1 MVAMGGKRDTSA
13 SQALASLGI
22 LLVVWVGLFFF
33 LSAHFHVL
41 LAALVALLIVVAV
54 VIVAKADW

>member
-1 MVAMGGKRDTSA
+1 MGGKRATSA
-13 SQALASLGI
+13 SQALVSLGI

-33 LSAHFHVL
+33 LSAHLHVL